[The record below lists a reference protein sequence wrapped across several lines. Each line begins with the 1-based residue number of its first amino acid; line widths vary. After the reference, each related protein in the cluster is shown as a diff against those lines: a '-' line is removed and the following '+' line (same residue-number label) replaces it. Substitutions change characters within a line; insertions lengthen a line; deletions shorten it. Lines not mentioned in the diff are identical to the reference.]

1 MYNVFLINR
10 IMTMIAL
17 TSAILVF
24 SAQNSFQIA
33 FKNLK
38 ASWQIF
44 PAKFWKQIAGKFL
57 KANRWKIFESFLKA
71 NRWKNFE
78 SFLKANR
85 WEIFESKSLGNFWK
99 QIAGKILK
107 ASWRIFS
114 SDLLSKFWKLIA
126 G

>member
-1 MYNVFLINR
+1 MYNVFLIKR

-17 TSAILVF
+17 MSAILVF
-24 SAQNSFQIA
+24 SAQKSFQIA

-44 PAKFWKQIAGKFL
+44 SSDLLSKFWKQIAGKIL
-57 KANRWKIFESFLKA
+57 KA
-71 NRWKNFE
+71 
-78 SFLKANR
+78 
-85 WEIFESKSLGNFWK
+85 FWK

>member
-1 MYNVFLINR
+1 MYNVFLIKR

-17 TSAILVF
+17 MSAILVF

-44 PAKFWKQIAGKFL
+44 SSDLLSKFWKQIAGKFL

-71 NRWKNFE
+71 NCWKIFE

-85 WEIFESKSLGNFWK
+85 WQNFES
-99 QIAGKILK
+99 
-107 ASWRIFS
+107 
-114 SDLLSKFWKLIA
+114 
-126 G
+126 